1 MSLVGQPKINK
12 VNFFMPVSK
21 LLKRPQTKFHT
32 HTMSDLKAVKSKK
45 IKIYRQVKISLQQNF
60 FSLAIFY

>member
-1 MSLVGQPKINK
+1 
-12 VNFFMPVSK
+12 MPVSK
-21 LLKRPQTKFHT
+21 ILKRPQTKFHT
-32 HTMSDLKAVKSKK
+32 DTMGDSKAVKSKK